1 MGYYWGIIGEEV
13 GTTSDDLVNG
23 MIIEGTVYI
32 L

>member
-13 GTTSDDLVNG
+13 RAISDDLVNG
-23 MIIEGTVYI
+23 MIVENVAYI